1 MEKIAIQVADL
12 DHKRIDG
19 TRVYIL
25 NLLKHFGQLD
35 SDSEFLLYHKNDFNP
50 ELVPCNFP
58 NYKNIQKSFPFLW
71 TQMRFALELWK
82 DAPDVLWMP
91 MAALPLVRR
100 KNLKTVITIHDLA
113 FKHFPQYFTKKDLR
127 KLNFFADYSI
137 RNADKIIAVSQS
149 TKQDILNFF
158 PEVSADKIKVIYH
171 GFTEGVF
178 SQARD
183 LTQEERVKNE
193 LGIVGDYILYSG
205 ALQPRKNIERLIDA
219 YDAYKTRSK
228 STVKLVLA
236 GEMAWLCENIEKKA
250 KQSPYSDDIVMPGRV
265 KFCDIGHLF
274 RGAAVF
280 AHPSLY
286 EGFGI
291 TVLEA
296 FAAGVPL
303 LTADN
308 SSLREVGGEAA
319 LYFDAENVSE
329 MSVQLERLLTD
340 EILRADLIV
349 KGKQQL
355 QKFSW
360 EKCAQETLEYIKTS

>member
-1 MEKIAIQVADL
+1 MKIAIQVADL

-35 SDSEFLLYHKNDFNP
+35 SDSEFLLYHKNDFNL
-50 ELVPCNFP
+50 ELTPPAFF
-58 NYKNIQKSFPFLW
+58 NYKIIQKNFPFLW
-71 TQMRFALELWK
+71 TQICFAAELWK

-113 FKHFPQYFTKKDLR
+113 FKYFPQYFTKKDLR

-137 RNADKIIAVSQS
+137 RNSDKIIAVSQS
-149 TKQDILNFF
+149 TKQDILKFY
-158 PEVSADKIKVIYH
+158 PEVAADKIKVIYH

-178 SQARD
+178 SQPRD
-183 LTQEERVKNE
+183 FSEEERAKKE
-193 LGIVGDYILYSG
+193 AGIVGDYILYTG
-205 ALQPRKNIERLIDA
+205 ALQPRKNIERLIEA

-228 STVKLVLA
+228 SSIKLVLA
-236 GEMAWLCENIEKKA
+236 GEKAWLCENIEKKA
-250 KQSPYSDDIVMPGRV
+250 KQSPYSEDIVMPGRL

-274 RGAAVF
+274 RGATVF

-308 SSLREVGGEAA
+308 SSLREVGGDAA
-319 LYFDAENVSE
+319 MYFDAENVSE
-329 MSVQLERLLTD
+329 MSEQMERLLTD
-340 EILRADLIV
+340 EKLRAELIV

-360 EKCAQETLEYIKTS
+360 EKCAKETLEYIESP

>member
-1 MEKIAIQVADL
+1 MKIAISVADL
-12 DHKRIDG
+12 DQSRVDG

-35 SDSEFLLYHKNDFNP
+35 FDSEFLLYHKNDFNP
-50 ELVPCNFP
+50 ELTPPNFL
-58 NYKNIQKSFPFLW
+58 NYKIIQKSFPFLW
-71 TQMRFALELWK
+71 TQIRLAMELWK
-82 DAPDVLWMP
+82 DVPDVLWMP

-127 KLNFFADYSI
+127 KLNFFADYSV
-137 RNADKIIAVSQS
+137 RNASKIIAVSQS
-149 TKQDILNFF
+149 TKQDILKFY
-158 PEVSADKIKVIYH
+158 PEVKEDKIKVIYH
-171 GFTEGVF
+171 GFTDGVF

-183 LTQEERVKNE
+183 LTQEEKVKNE

-205 ALQPRKNIERLIDA
+205 ALQPRKNIERLIEA
-219 YDAYKTRSK
+219 FDAYKTRSK
-228 STVKLVLA
+228 SAVKLVLA
-236 GEMAWLCENIEKKA
+236 GEKAWLCENIEKKA
-250 KQSPYSDDIVMPGRV
+250 KRSLYSADIVMPGRLR
-265 KFCDIGHLF
+265 FCDIGHLF
-274 RGAAVF
+274 RGAALF

-296 FAAGVPL
+296 YAAGVPL

-308 SSLREVGGEAA
+308 SSLREAGGEAA
-319 LYFDAENVSE
+319 LYFDAYDVCE
-329 MSVQLERLLTD
+329 MSAQMERLLTD
-340 EILRADLIV
+340 EKLRTELIA
-349 KGKQQL
+349 KGKEQL

-360 EKCAQETLEYIKTS
+360 EKCAKETLGYIKTS